1 MEERGSVS
9 SGGHL
14 RVSGKHGGR
23 GHSDMPSKV
32 GGNFALG
39 RADQAA
45 HGVGGWVGGWLA
57 GGGGQA
63 CFGFGDGGRR
73 ALQFPNHRRLLF
85 QMLSPPSAVSLA
97 PLPAPTTYPTPLQEA
112 FPFQRPGWRRGWGV
126 EALGKHGFSLV

>member
-45 HGVGGWVGGWLA
+45 HGVGGWLAGWGRWTGLFWFWRWGPESPAVSKPQTPPLSNAFPSVSSLPGSPPGPHNLPNPTARGLSLPKAWLA
-57 GGGGQA
+57 EG
-63 CFGFGDGGRR
+63 
-73 ALQFPNHRRLLF
+73 
-85 QMLSPPSAVSLA
+85 
-97 PLPAPTTYPTPLQEA
+97 
-112 FPFQRPGWRRGWGV
+112 
-126 EALGKHGFSLV
+126 LGS